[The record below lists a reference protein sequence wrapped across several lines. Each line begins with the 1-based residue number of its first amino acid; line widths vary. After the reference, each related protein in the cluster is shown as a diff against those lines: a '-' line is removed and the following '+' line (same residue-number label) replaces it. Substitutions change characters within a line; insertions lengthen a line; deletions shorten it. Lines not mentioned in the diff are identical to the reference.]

1 MTTSQALLFSQ
12 SVERSGTVISS
23 FDYKGQRQNILFGS
37 NAVKEISNECRDIV
51 NLDKN
56 LGHYNG
62 ETYLFGLDNN
72 RGRTIR
78 AFRIDLIQNMN

>member
-23 FDYKGQRQNILFGS
+23 FDYDGRRQNILFGS
-37 NAVKEISNECRDIV
+37 NKVKDQLDEGLAV

-56 LGHYNG
+56 LAYHDGKI
-62 ETYLFGLDNN
+62 YLLGLDNN
-72 RGRTIR
+72 LGRTIR
-78 AFRIDLIQNMN
+78 AFRVDLIRNMN